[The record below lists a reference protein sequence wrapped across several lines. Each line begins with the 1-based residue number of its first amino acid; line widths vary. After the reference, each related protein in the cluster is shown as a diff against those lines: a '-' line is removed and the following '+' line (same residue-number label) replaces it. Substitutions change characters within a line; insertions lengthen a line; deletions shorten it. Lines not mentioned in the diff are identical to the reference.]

1 MPSCLNTT
9 RVLSRLRYLTY
20 GHMRT
25 CKGVAG
31 STSQGA
37 EVERGLARGDSGNA
51 VAKGGDDAEQ
61 DDEEG
66 TVDEWL
72 VLLERLDQVRR
83 LEDVVVRLLL
93 EALGRANQ
101 HARVLEQQ
109 VRRRLFAQP
118 LVEQRVGAL
127 DLARAVEGGQDDG
140 RVLRQ
145 HLERHLLVRVALF
158 ELPPQDEDLLLLTG
172 LLCAA
177 RLKGNPLRKL
187 LRKAALDQ
195 LGTRRIGAIGDRRAA
210 RPWPAACTRRSE
222 ARRGCCGAPRK
233 LRRRCATPG
242 CYSDE
247 QGGGEGWH
255 MYSGRPVLTASPL
268 EAP

>member
-1 MPSCLNTT
+1 MPW
-9 RVLSRLRYLTY
+9 RLRQTSILPRRSFRLTSSEP
-20 GHMRT
+20 
-25 CKGVAG
+25 
-31 STSQGA
+31 STASRAPPTGG
-37 EVERGLARGDSGNA
+37 RGLFSLRDSA
-51 VAKGGDDAEQ
+51 
-61 DDEEG
+61 
-66 TVDEWL
+66 TW
-72 VLLERLDQVRR
+72 
-83 LEDVVVRLLL
+83 
-93 EALGRANQ
+93 
-101 HARVLEQQ
+101 
-109 VRRRLFAQP
+109 
-118 LVEQRVGAL
+118 
-127 DLARAVEGGQDDG
+127 
-140 RVLRQ
+140 
-145 HLERHLLVRVALF
+145 HLSERHLLVRVALF

-255 MYSGRPVLTASPL
+255 ICTVGGRFPLTAS
-268 EAP
+268 AKGTS